1 MFENG
6 LICFMYFL
14 VNVFRNH
21 TKSENRTVDH
31 SLDPVPTSPFLPVS
45 SASTSPALS
54 ASALRNGINS
64 ALPPA
69 LLLDDL
75 DSRSPKPEPKARTS
89 RKNGVK
95 NQPDNYSTF
104 ITNKISAAGKKVK
117 TTKELLEDIQA
128 RKSGKIQSVD
138 DKNLIPKEDFL
149 TTYDNKKKDTTI
161 LSDVI
166 ELNDSNSS
174 FKNFESLPVQQ
185 IKTEVIK
192 TEVKETAEGPV
203 KHEPLE
209 VILARL
215 PPIDKS
221 WMDNEEE
228 TSPVCTCSLIY
239 STPDVEVK
247 MPSPP
252 QQPKRSIFE
261 MDYDEAPKVVEDAT
275 ISSIVVPAPPLFE
288 EKLDP
293 DCEAGYIFHTRPAD
307 VTEAQVT
314 GLHNCYISDVNGTKC
329 NKVLQKETCKTLSC
343 QADTWGQRPFY
354 DCSRDLFLDVVP
366 KYKYLDYSL
375 DKCVKNLTKINLDK
389 YEPVEANSSSRE
401 WLEELESRNAELIK
415 ERDSKTDDY
424 HSPADSPFSEK
435 DDVAD
440 HPCSPPISVQ
450 INFVISD
457 KDNVNLD
464 RDITVSNSGP
474 GDDTSQ
480 SASNNN
486 DPPFKDDG
494 NPRDEAMECGDS
506 VKSESC
512 HDSQQSFVP
521 SQCSAS
527 ALVKKCS
534 NEVRK
539 TRRFTYGDSVMLLP
553 LSIAALNASAG
564 FAEDLSDNVSDLSC
578 VFRTKAARDSPVD
591 FDMSP
596 RPETANLIYE
606 SVLEPV
612 TLEMKDLTDGAVE
625 RLRRYGKIEDLTRVL
640 DQSENA
646 TCVSDSPIWK
656 SKPVA
661 LESNG
666 ALEAVCTGSG
676 CPAWLDKLA
685 IDDAY
690 REWNEPVVRSSYND
704 EPLTI
709 LPYVVID

>member
-1 MFENG
+1 M
-6 LICFMYFL
+6 
-14 VNVFRNH
+14 
-21 TKSENRTVDH
+21 DH
-31 SLDPVPTSPFLPVS
+31 SLDPVPTSPFLPIS

-54 ASALRNGINS
+54 ATALRNGISS

-95 NQPDNYSTF
+95 NQQDNYSTF

-128 RKSGKIQSVD
+128 RKSGKILSVD

-149 TTYDNKKKDTTI
+149 TAYDNKKKDTTM
-161 LSDVI
+161 LTDVI

-174 FKNFESLPVQQ
+174 FKNIELPPVQQ
-185 IKTEVIK
+185 IKTEEIK
-192 TEVKETAEGPV
+192 TEVKDSSEGPV

-221 WMDNEEE
+221 WMDYEEE

-261 MDYDEAPKVVEDAT
+261 MDYDEAPKVVEDTT

-293 DCEAGYIFHTRPAD
+293 DCEAGYVFHTRPAD
-307 VTEAQVT
+307 VTEAQVV

-329 NKVLQKETCKTLSC
+329 DKALQTETCKSLSC
-343 QADTWGQRPFY
+343 RADAWGQRPFY
-354 DCSRDLFLDVVP
+354 DCSRDLFLNVVP

-375 DKCVKNLTKINLDK
+375 DKCVKNLIKINLDK
-389 YEPVEANSSSRE
+389 FEPAEANSSSRE
-401 WLEELESRNAELIK
+401 WLEELESKNAELIK

-435 DDVAD
+435 DAIQD
-440 HPCSPPISVQ
+440 HPGSPPISVK
-450 INFVISD
+450 INFVISDSD

-464 RDITVSNSGP
+464 RDITVSNSSP
-474 GDDTSQ
+474 GDDFSLQ
-480 SASNNN
+480 GMSNNN
-486 DPPFKDDG
+486 DPTFKDDS
-494 NPRDEAMECGDS
+494 NPRDEAMECDS

-512 HDSQQSFVP
+512 NESQQSFAP

-527 ALVKKCS
+527 APVNKCS

-539 TRRFTYGDSVMLLP
+539 ARRFTYGDSVMLLP

-591 FDMSP
+591 FDASP
-596 RPETANLIYE
+596 RPETANLTYE
-606 SVLEPV
+606 SVMEPV

-646 TCVSDSPIWK
+646 TCGSDSVGK
-656 SKPVA
+656 SKPVK

-676 CPAWLDKLA
+676 CPVWLDKLA